1 MHRDRSRPPLGSS
14 PGWDPVAE
22 RQVPPSLG
30 ARLAPG
36 FVFVVALALYL
47 RTLLPDMAFDDWGE
61 LQTVPHVL
69 GIAHPTGYP
78 TYILSAWLFEL
89 LPIGSIAF
97 RANLFAAVGVAVAL
111 AAMTST
117 TMRLGVRPV
126 LAAAVAIATGAI
138 GTIWASAVVAEVNA
152 LHLAFIALII
162 DRSLAWADERRT
174 RDLALGGLLIGLSL
188 GNHLLTAFVAP
199 FFVLFALWAGRRTLI
214 ERKRLILVP
223 IATALAGLTVYLYIP
238 IAASL
243 GPPLPYNHPTTFD
256 AFWFLVTGEQFRGQY
271 DGLFTASNLGTL
283 VDALPTLWTMALSRA
298 TDVMPLLG
306 LAGLAILVIRRTAFG
321 LACLGALLVGIDVWA
336 NYLRLEHYLL
346 VPWLLVGIGT
356 AVALEGAARGLEAV
370 LPRRVDQ
377 AAGPAVVVAT
387 AAFAVLLIGVN
398 LPTADLSGDRSAR
411 TYVDTLFGALPAD
424 AAILSFW
431 GPSPPL
437 WHAQLVLGERPDVLV
452 VDDTNIVYEG
462 FGTHEARIDAL
473 ICSRPVFIL
482 PVRDS
487 DLDPIRERHT
497 VTEVLEVKVGALGPT
512 AKFTLPV
519 YRVDPRPGT
528 CGSSTVRHQTPGSA
542 TARPALMAAMKAA

>member
-1 MHRDRSRPPLGSS
+1 MHRDPSRPPLGSW

-22 RQVPPSLG
+22 RPVAPSPA
-30 ARLAPG
+30 ARLAPLL
-36 FVFVVALALYL
+36 VFAASLVLYL

-78 TYILSAWLFEL
+78 TYILAARLFEL
-89 LPIGSIAF
+89 LPIGSVAF
-97 RANLFAAVGVAVAL
+97 RANLFAAVCVAVAL

-126 LAAAVAIATGAI
+126 LAAVAAVATGAI

-152 LHLAFIALII
+152 LHLALIALLVN
-162 DRSLAWADERRT
+162 RSLAWADERRT

-199 FFVLFALWAGRRTLI
+199 FFVLFALWAGRRTLL
-214 ERKRLILVP
+214 ERKWLILAPV
-223 IATALAGLTVYLYIP
+223 AAGLAGLAVYAYIP

-243 GPPLPYNHPTTFD
+243 EPPLPYNHPTTVD

-271 DGLFTASNLGTL
+271 EGLFTTSSLGVL
-283 VDALPTLWTMALSRA
+283 VDALPELWTTMLAQA
-298 TDVMPLLG
+298 TAVVPIVG
-306 LAGLAILVIRRTAFG
+306 LAGIAILVIRRTAFG
-321 LACLGALLVGIDVWA
+321 LACVGALLVGIGIWA

-346 VPWLLVGIGT
+346 VPWLLLGLGA
-356 AVALEGAARGLEAV
+356 AVAVEGAARRLEGV
-370 LPRRVDQ
+370 LPRRAEA
-377 AAGPAVVVAT
+377 AAGPAAALVA
-387 AAFAVLLIGVN
+387 AAFAVTLITVN

-411 TYVDTLFGALPAD
+411 TYVDTLFAALPPN
-424 AAILSFW
+424 AAVFSFW
-431 GPSPPL
+431 GASSPL

-462 FGTHEARIDAL
+462 WGTPEARMEPL

-482 PVRDS
+482 PIGDRV
-487 DLDPIRERHT
+487 LDPVRERFA
-497 VTEVLEVKVGALGPT
+497 VTEVLTVRVGARGPT
-512 AKFTLPV
+512 AEFTLPV
-519 YRVDPRPGT
+519 YRVEPGPGT
-528 CGSSTVRHQTPGSA
+528 CN
-542 TARPALMAAMKAA
+542 